1 MFGRK
6 GSSTRFLAL
15 AIGLLG
21 TVRPNADKI
30 NMKES
35 LLSGV
40 AMIFLTLTLG
50 LSSANA
56 AIPGLTVVQNTTPW
70 NSTGKAISVACPIGT
85 VPTGTGYDIG
95 GSLNQGKIYVT
106 TTIQAGSRSVLVEA
120 VEAEGGFSG
129 NWTLT
134 AKAICA
140 QPLLGL
146 IRVSA
151 TTNSWSATTADAE
164 AFCPFGTVL
173 VGTGAEVLNGGN
185 DVMLTAIE
193 PTSNSVRVAAQEDE
207 SGTGAL
213 WSVRAHA
220 FCADETLSGQQVIT
234 STIIGPL
241 DNKTVSPDCPAGKG
255 ILGVGG
261 AIENNGVGAD
271 ISLSELNPVIYQGDH
286 WAYIKAEETAGTMI
300 NAWAW
305 TLRGSV
311 ICADL

>member
-6 GSSTRFLAL
+6 EISTRFLASG
-15 AIGLLG
+15 IGILG

-30 NMKES
+30 NMKQS

-40 AMIFLTLTLG
+40 TMIFLTLTLG

-70 NSTGKAISVACPIGT
+70 NSTDKAISVACPIGT

-95 GSLNQGKIYVT
+95 GSMNQGKIYVT
-106 TTIQAGSRSVLVEA
+106 TAIQAGSRSVLVEA

-140 QPLLGL
+140 APLPGL
-146 IRVSA
+146 IRVSE
-151 TTNSWSATTADAE
+151 TTNSWSAATADAE
-164 AFCPFGTVL
+164 AFCPGDTVL
-173 VGTGAEVLNGGN
+173 VGTGAAILNGGN

-193 PTSNSVRVAAQEDE
+193 PTINSVRVAAKEDE
-207 SGTGAL
+207 SGTAAL
-213 WSVRAHA
+213 WSVVAHA
-220 FCADETLSGQQVIT
+220 FCVDHSLSGHDVIT
-234 STIIGPL
+234 STIVGPL

-261 AIENNGVGAD
+261 AIENNLVGAD
-271 ISLSELNPVIYQGDH
+271 ISLSELNPVIYQGGH
-286 WAYIKAEETAGTMI
+286 WAYVKAEETTGTTI

-305 TLRGSV
+305 VLRGSV